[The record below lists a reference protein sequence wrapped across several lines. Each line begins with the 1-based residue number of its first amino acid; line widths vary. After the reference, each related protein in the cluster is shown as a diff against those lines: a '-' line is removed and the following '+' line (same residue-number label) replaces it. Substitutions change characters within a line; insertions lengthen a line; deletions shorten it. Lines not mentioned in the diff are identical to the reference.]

1 MNLWNMDYNVYFVS
15 LNIVLYGFLVD
26 LVLFLASGCGAV
38 PYSIF
43 TLQEIA
49 SLEGVTLITFKHY
62 QVVVLDTRLC

>member
-15 LNIVLYGFLVD
+15 LNIVLYGFFVD
-26 LVLFLASGCGAV
+26 LVFFLASGCGGI

-49 SLEGVTLITFKHY
+49 SLEGVTLITAKHY
-62 QVVVLDTRLC
+62 QVLVIDTRL